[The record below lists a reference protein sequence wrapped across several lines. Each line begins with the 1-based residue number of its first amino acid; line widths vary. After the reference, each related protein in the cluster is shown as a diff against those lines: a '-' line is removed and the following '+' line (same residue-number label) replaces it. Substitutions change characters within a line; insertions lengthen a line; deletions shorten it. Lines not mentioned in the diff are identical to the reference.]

1 MIPDRLKGA
10 PTLVVSSFLF
20 AAMSALARGV
30 SGQVS
35 TGQLSFIRFFTG
47 LVVVVGYYA
56 VTRKGPNFSRP
67 RVLAARGFFGGISVI
82 AFFLAIDHLP
92 VGAATLL
99 NNTSPCY
106 AALFA
111 ALFLGERLTL
121 QVVAGLLAA
130 TVGAGI
136 VAVSTVPPGQSFS
149 LGVGTAAG
157 LFSAVTSGA
166 ALTAVRALRNSDT
179 DSMSVLFSFSLVGS
193 LMSLPLAVFGWQAP
207 SGAVLWGSLGVGL
220 LSITAQFVMTH
231 AFRYVSTA
239 VGTSMTLLTPLFSWG
254 LGILFLHER
263 INPLAILGVTVC
275 LAGVL
280 ISTGV
285 WRRLPRLGTP

>member
-1 MIPDRLKGA
+1 M
-10 PTLVVSSFLF
+10 VSSFLF
-20 AAMSALARGV
+20 AAMSALARSV

-35 TGQLSFIRFFTG
+35 TGELSFFRFFTG

-56 VTRKGPNFSRP
+56 VTRTGPNFSRP
-67 RVLAARGFFGGISVI
+67 RVLAARGLFGGISVI

-121 QVVAGLLAA
+121 EVVAGLLSA
-130 TVGAGI
+130 TVGAGL
-136 VAVSTVPPGQSFS
+136 VAYSTAPPGQAFS

-179 DSMSVLFSFSLVGS
+179 DSMTVLFSFSLIGS
-193 LMSLPLAVFGWQAP
+193 IVSFPLALLGWKSP
-207 SGAVLWGSLGVGL
+207 SGPVLWAAVGVGL
-220 LSITAQFVMTH
+220 LSITAQFVMTY

-239 VGTSMTLLTPLFSWG
+239 VGTSMTLLTPLFSWA
-254 LGILFLHER
+254 LGIAFLDER
-263 INPLAILGVTVC
+263 INALAVLGVAIC

-280 ISTGV
+280 IGTGA
-285 WRRLPRLGTP
+285 WRRLFARSQSRAHG